1 MIYDPWVKK
10 INLNS
15 QKVKLAKKLNFKND
29 IIIFTVAHKIFEKIN
44 LAKIN
49 QKTKIF
55 DLNNCLT
62 INQLNRLNRK
72 KIKTNILG
80 RN

>member
-29 IIIFTVAHKIFEKIN
+29 IIIFTVAHKILKIN

-62 INQLNRLNRK
+62 INQLNEIKQK